1 MLLTT
6 WRELMPTA
14 QDISFYRV
22 RRQAKPAM
30 VKRSHDRA
38 VGHDD
43 GLLASTKGNEDARGI
58 YLPFRLGALRLND
71 EQRVEHEMIDL
82 DAF

>member
-1 MLLTT
+1 
-6 WRELMPTA
+6 
-14 QDISFYRV
+14 
-22 RRQAKPAM
+22 M

-43 GLLASTKGNEDARGI
+43 GLLASTKGNQDARGI